1 MNFGLGLKF
10 PTTFEMALSIS
21 CHFCS
26 EYFCEVEVVSLST
39 DNYKIE
45 LWNSKGL
52 QNQVFYDLFFLQK

>member
-45 LWNSKGL
+45 L
-52 QNQVFYDLFFLQK
+52 